1 MSKRPILSAVLI
13 LLLVVRS
20 SAQQLPAEA
29 EKALAYEPYM
39 AAASARYG
47 VDPKLLWTIA
57 YLETRF
63 NPRLVSPKG
72 ARGLMQFVPSTGRKY
87 GLVNPFDPEL
97 SIDAAA
103 RYLRDL
109 STTFN
114 ERVDLV
120 LAGYNA
126 GEQAVKDADYKVPA
140 FRETRSYVARG
151 ISVFR
156 RISQAGKFSSDSL
169 APSIPASGQQGG
181 AGRSPSRQS
190 IYAGATSSEET
201 KTPPGASRSIYFGN
215 P

>member
-1 MSKRPILSAVLI
+1 MLSAVLI
-13 LLLVVRS
+13 LLLVARS
-20 SAQQLPAEA
+20 SAQQLPAE
-29 EKALAYEPYM
+29 EKASAYEPYM

-63 NPRLVSPKG
+63 NPSLVSPKG

-114 ERVDLV
+114 E
-120 LAGYNA
+120 
-126 GEQAVKDADYKVPA
+126 
-140 FRETRSYVARG
+140 
-151 ISVFR
+151 
-156 RISQAGKFSSDSL
+156 L
-169 APSIPASGQQGG
+169 APS
-181 AGRSPSRQS
+181 
-190 IYAGATSSEET
+190 
-201 KTPPGASRSIYFGN
+201 
-215 P
+215 